1 MINLEDATRCISVGR
16 LSLFLHP
23 WHTLERN
30 ARNGDLF
37 VFNLVREAAEP
48 LFDPDCY
55 LPKLQVAF
63 R

>member
-1 MINLEDATRCISVGR
+1 MINLEDATRCISVVC

-23 WHTLERN
+23 SHPLERN

-37 VFNLVREAAEP
+37 VCNLVREAKP
-48 LFDPDCY
+48 LFDPDCC
-55 LPKLQVAF
+55 LPKLQEAF